1 MWSGTRSGAAG
12 PEGAGASQ
20 PRWELGSRRV
30 EKQQLPAE
38 CCCCSLRA
46 SCGAVAKVSAAP
58 AARAAARTAQRGQR
72 SRCGVAGSCLCPEP
86 CVGSSFCLKRAAN
99 PHQLFTFPCL
109 GTKLSR
115 GGFSALYKLFSGC
128 AGRQRAAGRGGAALA
143 VQHRVPGVRV
153 PVLALGEMKPDTTSQ
168 SLPVL
173 FRAAPD
179 PFSSAKRAFCGT
191 VRPCPG
197 APSGAVPSAGVGGQ
211 RVPHVARGG
220 RALRFLAGGGPAGAG
235 HSSRP
240 GGGAP
245 RLGFSVARRP
255 AACDWARAGARSWRD
270 RAGRALPAATG

>member
-1 MWSGTRSGAAG
+1 MRSGTRSGAAG

-38 CCCCSLRA
+38 CSCCSLRA

-115 GGFSALYKLFSGC
+115 DGFSALYKLFSGC

-179 PFSSAKRAFCGT
+179 PFSSAKRVFCGT
-191 VRPCPG
+191 VRPVPG
-197 APSGAVPSAGVGGQ
+197 SAFRSRAERRCRRAAGPARSPRRPCLAVP
-211 RVPHVARGG
+211 RGG
-220 RALRFLAGGGPAGAG
+220 RPRRCRSQLA
-235 HSSRP
+235 
-240 GGGAP
+240 
-245 RLGFSVARRP
+245 
-255 AACDWARAGARSWRD
+255 
-270 RAGRALPAATG
+270 AGRRSAAAGL